1 MKLGIDRKIK
11 IGDPSNFNNLTQLKW
26 LKITNEKIDFQI
38 FFFSHPK
45 TLQCSR
51 TRLEKN
57 DLWWSAYRWSN
68 MLPSIRTRKSVLD
81 SWGYSS
87 SGIWTDVDN
96 NRPCVLVSRIVDDR
110 ERGLCCVVLLCCMHS
125 YLTDRE
131 SAIFAFEITKRSACF
146 PAISI
151 DFAPWRKQQ
160 TSLPFTNTRSILSWP
175 SSFIQNSPSNDI
187 PSIF

>member
-1 MKLGIDRKIK
+1 MIK
-11 IGDPSNFNNLTQLKW
+11 DSEWKDKFSNFLLFTSKNIAMQS
-26 LKITNEKIDFQI
+26 NETGKEWFMMERV
-38 FFFSHPK
+38 S
-45 TLQCSR
+45 
-51 TRLEKN
+51 LEQHVAEHSYEKKC
-57 DLWWSAYRWSN
+57 ARF
-68 MLPSIRTRKSVLD
+68 MGIQ
-81 SWGYSS
+81 S

-96 NRPCVLVSRIVDDR
+96 NRPCILVSRIVDDR

-160 TSLPFTNTRSILSWP
+160 TSLPFTNARSILSWP
-175 SSFIQNSPSNDI
+175 SFIQNSPSNDI

>member
-1 MKLGIDRKIK
+1 MIK
-11 IGDPSNFNNLTQLKW
+11 DNEWKDKFSNFLLFTSKNIAMQS
-26 LKITNEKIDFQI
+26 NETGKEWFMMERV
-38 FFFSHPK
+38 S
-45 TLQCSR
+45 
-51 TRLEKN
+51 LEQHV
-57 DLWWSAYRWSN
+57 A
-68 MLPSIRTRKSVLD
+68 IRTRKSVLD